1 MQRAVHL
8 WIGCLVGRLCKEG
21 KVVVDSA
28 PSEANIDLKLLRCS
42 FSHHHTYGCLFVHV
56 LNHPNFRFRYSH
68 PPYRRHHHL
77 SGYCV
82 KSFLQ
87 VDEPQSHTALYLQ
100 SLLHHLSQDVHPVWC
115 SSPLPEPL
123 LFSPKSYST
132 LLLILA
138 SKTLSSSF
146 GNWLSSLMP
155 LYFPA
160 SCTSPFLFHICTI
173 RPILHSF
180 GILPS
185 CIHTYSSL
193 PVHVTSTS
201 TAISIISRHADDT
214 DLYLIF
220 KPSELTENVAEMER
234 TAGLVRRW
242 MASNELKMND
252 AKTEVMLITPRRMA
266 MKIEC
271 PTMVIGDHVVAP
283 SHFVRNLGVILDSLA
298 GMERQIN
305 AVCKTSYMHLY
316 NISKIRCYL
325 DKHSLACIIHAFV
338 TCRLDY
344 GNALLCGYPES
355 QIQKLQRV
363 QNVAARLI
371 SGRRKYD
378 HITPVLKEL
387 HWLPVVKR
395 IQFKVVTTVFKAM
408 HDTAPAY
415 LQELIVPYAPSRG
428 LRSRE
433 HNLLCVPFT
442 RSTVA
447 GSRAFSIAGPK
458 LWNALP
464 QYLRDISD
472 ISTFK
477 KQLKTHLFLQHY
489 GL

>member
-1 MQRAVHL
+1 MTHKNK
-8 WIGCLVGRLCKEG
+8 IIIIIIIYLV
-21 KVVVDSA
+21 
-28 PSEANIDLKLLRCS
+28 
-42 FSHHHTYGCLFVHV
+42 
-56 LNHPNFRFRYSH
+56 
-68 PPYRRHHHL
+68 
-77 SGYCV
+77 
-82 KSFLQ
+82 
-87 VDEPQSHTALYLQ
+87 
-100 SLLHHLSQDVHPVWC
+100 
-115 SSPLPEPL
+115 
-123 LFSPKSYST
+123 
-132 LLLILA
+132 
-138 SKTLSSSF
+138 
-146 GNWLSSLMP
+146 
-155 LYFPA
+155 
-160 SCTSPFLFHICTI
+160 
-173 RPILHSF
+173 
-180 GILPS
+180 
-185 CIHTYSSL
+185 
-193 PVHVTSTS
+193 
-201 TAISIISRHADDT
+201 
-214 DLYLIF
+214 F
-220 KPSELTENVAEMER
+220 KPSELTDNVAEMER

-242 MASNELKMND
+242 MAANELKMNH

-266 MKIEC
+266 MRIEC
-271 PTMVIGDHVVAP
+271 PSLVIGDHVVVP

-305 AVCKTSYMHLY
+305 AVCKTSYTY

-325 DKHSLACIIHAFV
+325 DKNSLACIIHAFV
-338 TCRLDY
+338 TCRLEY

-371 SGRRKYD
+371 NGRRKHD

-387 HWLPVVKR
+387 HWLPVVRR

-408 HDTAPAY
+408 HNTAPAY
-415 LQELIVPYAPSRG
+415 LQELIVAYAPPRC

-472 ISTFK
+472 IST
-477 KQLKTHLFLQHY
+477 THRFLQHY